1 MNEYQRQAYLDAMG
15 MEQYVPRW
23 LMPHAPAPTAC
34 ELPVM
39 REAKQET
46 AQPAARAP
54 EQKSQA
60 APAAGPRPVADFLDD
75 MRRPPEKPKR
85 REAESTPA
93 AAAPVEAAPERI
105 APFTLSI
112 WRSPL
117 PVLVVDA
124 RQPRAAMPTDRLLRN
139 LLQAL
144 APHDGKQVQEE
155 VLPWPLVKHAAVR
168 PTAED
173 ARAELSTWLDTELTN
188 RPVRHL
194 LLMGASA
201 ARFLLP
207 EEQSYEKALWS
218 SLQLDPFNL
227 STLVAPSLLDI
238 LRDPSLKR
246 PLWQA
251 LQPWLPLDT
260 TAS

>member
-1 MNEYQRQAYLDAMG
+1 MNEYQRQAYLDALG

-23 LMPHAPAPTAC
+23 LMPHAPVPSAC

-39 REAKQET
+39 
-46 AQPAARAP
+46 AP
-54 EQKSQA
+54 EPSQKTASQPPVSTP
-60 APAAGPRPVADFLDD
+60 APAAGPQPVADFLDD
-75 MRRPPEKPKR
+75 MRRPPEKPRR
-85 REAESTPA
+85 RETESTPV
-93 AAAPVEAAPERI
+93 APAPTEAVRERI

-144 APHDGKQVQEE
+144 APHDSQRVSEE
-155 VLPWPLVKHAAVR
+155 VLPWPLVNQKAVR
-168 PTAED
+168 LTAED
-173 ARAELSTWLDTELTN
+173 ARAELSTWLETELTN

-194 LLMGASA
+194 LLMGEAAS
-201 ARFLLP
+201 RFLLP
-207 EEQSYEKALWS
+207 EDKHYQEVLWQSL
-218 SLQLDPFNL
+218 SLAPENL
-227 STLVAPSLLDI
+227 STLVAPSLLEL

-251 LQPWLPLDT
+251 LQPWLPLDIS
-260 TAS
+260 AS